1 MVIPLAAEFQVTF
14 TQVTLLL
21 GYNLCAV
28 GAAGVFIAAACR
40 KYGKR
45 PSMVLSLVAVLV
57 GSIWAGVSKSY
68 GSMVGAR
75 VVQGLGIAMFE
86 SVTFALVGDLYHVH
100 QRGSRMGLYVLAQ
113 SGVANIP
120 SVVVGK
126 ITMDLGWRYV
136 FYLLCVFVGV
146 ALILSILFGW
156 ETVFLRNEIYNID
169 TSSKNVSMV
178 WTNYR

>member
-1 MVIPLAAEFQVTF
+1 
-14 TQVTLLL
+14 
-21 GYNLCAV
+21 
-28 GAAGVFIAAACR
+28 
-40 KYGKR
+40 
-45 PSMVLSLVAVLV
+45 
-57 GSIWAGVSKSY
+57 
-68 GSMVGAR
+68 
-75 VVQGLGIAMFE
+75 
-86 SVTFALVGDLYHVH
+86 
-100 QRGSRMGLYVLAQ
+100 MGLYVLAQ